1 MLDDLR
7 GLAEAC
13 VAAWN
18 ARDLDRILALYT
30 DNFEMTSPAIR
41 EGGFEKSG
49 SLKGKPAVA
58 AYWKAGLAKYAD
70 LHFET
75 EQVFVSPNSVVI
87 YYRNERG
94 HAVCEYL
101 RCNEAG
107 LIVQGAAHHA

>member
-1 MLDDLR
+1 MPDDLR
-7 GLAEAC
+7 GLAEAW

-30 DNFEMTSPAIR
+30 DDFEMTSPAIR
-41 EGGFEKSG
+41 EGGFDESG

-58 AYWKAGLAKYAD
+58 AYWKAGLAEYTN
-70 LHFET
+70 LHFEA
-75 EQVFVSPNSVVI
+75 ERVYVSPNSVVVH
-87 YYRNERG
+87 YRNERG

-101 RCNEAG
+101 RVNGAG

>member
-1 MLDDLR
+1 MAHDLR
-7 GLAEAC
+7 NLATEW

-18 ARDLDRILALYT
+18 ARDLDRVLALYT
-30 DNFEMTSPAIR
+30 DDFEMTSPAIR
-41 EGGFEKSG
+41 DGGFDESG
-49 SLKGKPAVA
+49 SLQGKPEVA
-58 AYWKAGLAKYAD
+58 AYWKAGLAKYTD

-75 EQVFVSPNSVVI
+75 ERVFVSPNSVVI

-101 RCNEAG
+101 RVNAGG

>member
-1 MLDDLR
+1 MPHELR
-7 GLAEAC
+7 GLAENW

-30 DNFEMTSPAIR
+30 DDFEMTSPAIR
-41 EGGFEKSG
+41 EGGFDESG

-58 AYWKAGLAKYAD
+58 AYWEAGLAKYTD
-70 LHFET
+70 LYFET

-87 YYRNERG
+87 KYRNERG

-101 RCNEAG
+101 RVNEAG